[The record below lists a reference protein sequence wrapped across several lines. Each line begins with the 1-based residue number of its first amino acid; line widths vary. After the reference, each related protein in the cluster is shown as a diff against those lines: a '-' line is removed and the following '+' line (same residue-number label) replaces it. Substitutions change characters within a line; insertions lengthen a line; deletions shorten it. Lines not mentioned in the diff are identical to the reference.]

1 MESRRRWKVSCIF
14 FFKAARKGK
23 YIWIERRVSTCG
35 KRSAFLCCFA
45 RQKHRRMCCH
55 NQSEGKGERRF
66 CLRVG
71 WWVGPFSLWV
81 SPSKAKG
88 SRLSK
93 NQCPIILSYFGKGE
107 RGGRGTAKYQRGG
120 PGFVCS
126 PPTALQSP
134 TRADVATLPVPCW
147 SSLPPSSHPCTPPGS
162 PARVPRA
169 TLRRL
174 RPPPRRGA
182 LSSPRRAPP

>member
-45 RQKHRRMCCH
+45 RQNTVECVVTISRR
-55 NQSEGKGERRF
+55 KGERRF

-81 SPSKAKG
+81 SPSKTKG

-93 NQCPIILSYFGKGE
+93 SLFYLILGKGKE
-107 RGGRGTAKYQRGG
+107 GEEEGLNINGVRTEGGGWGG
-120 PGFVCS
+120 ICLLS
-126 PPTALQSP
+126 TYSSAESD
-134 TRADVATLPVPCW
+134 TSRRRTLTLV
-147 SSLPPSSHPCTPPGS
+147 STPPP
-162 PARVPRA
+162 PAPA
-169 TLRRL
+169 E
-174 RPPPRRGA
+174 PPPRSTLAQPPTGA
-182 LSSPRRAPP
+182 SR